1 MTCCRRN
8 ALVALDLIVTVIAG
22 GLTLVAAV
30 AGICGMNL
38 APLPIQDNNVSLSA
52 FNCKHFQYSVAPAI
66 LTEPTIIKHLA
77 HAQYSQLKERFF

>member
-38 APLPIQDNNVSLSA
+38 APLPIQDNNVSFSA
-52 FNCKHFQYSVAPAI
+52 FNCQTLSGQHCTHNSDRMHDIQAFWYMHNT
-66 LTEPTIIKHLA
+66 LN
-77 HAQYSQLKERFF
+77 

>member
-22 GLTLVAAV
+22 GLTLIAAV

-38 APLPIQDNNVSLSA
+38 APLPVQDSNVSLPA
-52 FNCKHFQYSVAPAI
+52 FGCCRALHP
-66 LTEPTIIKHLA
+66 
-77 HAQYSQLKERFF
+77 